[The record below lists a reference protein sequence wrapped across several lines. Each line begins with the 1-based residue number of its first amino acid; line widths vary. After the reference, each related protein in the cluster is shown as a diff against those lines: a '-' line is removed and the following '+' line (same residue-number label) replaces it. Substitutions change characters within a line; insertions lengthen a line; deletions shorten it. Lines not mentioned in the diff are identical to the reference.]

1 MLKTYT
7 FLKGGSKHFLP
18 PANGSCGKL
27 MPLNL
32 FVILFT
38 GGGVSVRGVSV
49 QGGSLSEGVSV
60 QEDPL
65 YGGRAGGTHPTGMH
79 SCYILPLDF

>member
-1 MLKTYT
+1 MLKSYT

-38 GGGVSVRGVSV
+38 GGGGLSPGGLCP
-49 QGGSLSEGVSV
+49 GGSLSRETPCMVEEQAVRILLECIGVIYCV
-60 QEDPL
+60 W
-65 YGGRAGGTHPTGMH
+65 T
-79 SCYILPLDF
+79 F